1 MFTAGSRT
9 GSLNTAVCASSLK
22 GKTKQLYLDKGNKKT
37 SNKKNMICC
46 FIALF
51 LPKFP
56 SRVRIPKLE
65 LGVNCVAVNLLISQY
80 KKKITL
86 SFLKPGN
93 TSMAVAISN
102 VY

>member
-65 LGVNCVAVNLLISQY
+65 WGGKLCYSKSTDFSVQ
-80 KKKITL
+80 KK
-86 SFLKPGN
+86 N
-93 TSMAVAISN
+93 
-102 VY
+102 